1 MLQSIG
7 KRNKIA
13 IYLIFLL
20 ILSTTTGKF
29 IQNQKNHSSAIDK
42 INVEGLSKAENLNI
56 LKELNNI
63 FYNNILVLN
72 KEEITKVISKHNIIQ
87 EYTIKKIYPST
98 INVKIKPTKF
108 IARIYKKEQ
117 LLVGANGKLI
127 DNKKSKEKLPF
138 IFGEFSSSDFLI
150 FKKKVEQSKFIF
162 LDFKTFYFFPSNRW
176 DILTNDNILIKLP
189 QDNFLESLNLAY
201 KIIKGNDFKNKKY
214 IDLRI
219 KNHLIIK

>member
-1 MLQSIG
+1 MFKFAVAGILASTTLPL
-7 KRNKIA
+7 RLP
-13 IYLIFLL
+13 IYFFPFWLCLSTFLLFASTNNELFWKYFIFISTLYLVL
-20 ILSTTTGKF
+20 ILSF
-29 IQNQKNHSSAIDK
+29 VS
-42 INVEGLSKAENLNI
+42 
-56 LKELNNI
+56 
-63 FYNNILVLN
+63 
-72 KEEITKVISKHNIIQ
+72 
-87 EYTIKKIYPST
+87 IY
-98 INVKIKPTKF
+98 